1 MSTTKEL
8 VAQLVA
14 GELTIEQVA
23 EALRSKTF
31 RKISNEYPDETA
43 DPRVYDDDSFFWVGV
58 AWDRQRIDDDQY
70 DILSRAA
77 GESTNE
83 S

>member
-23 EALRSKTF
+23 EALRPKTF

-43 DPRVYDDDSFFWVGV
+43 DPRAYDDDSFFWVGV
-58 AWDRQRIDDDQY
+58 AWDRRQIDDDQY
-70 DILSRAA
+70 DLLARAA
-77 GESTNE
+77 GDSANE